1 MSDARSSG
9 RVNKEI
15 NRRARVVGIS
25 PNKPAVI
32 RFHPTGVAIIRI
44 ASAVA
49 RLIDIGGTR
58 ASKIAAIMT

>member
-1 MSDARSSG
+1 
-9 RVNKEI
+9 
-15 NRRARVVGIS
+15 VVGIS
-25 PNKPAVI
+25 PNKPAII